1 MPSFIYTLQP
11 ARVIFGRGAL
21 NQLAQEI
28 DILGFK
34 KALILSTLEQ
44 RDPAEMVAEMLGPR
58 AAAVFDR
65 AVMHVSIEIAREVRD
80 LARKHIAR
88 DNGAPAALKSL
99 GVSEKDMDKAC
110 EIAFQ
115 NQYPNPRPI
124 ERGALRQLL
133 QNGWKGVRP

>member
-44 RDPAEMVAEMLGPR
+44 RDPAEMVAEMLGHMGTGR
-58 AAAVFDR
+58 
-65 AVMHVSIEIAREVRD
+65 
-80 LARKHIAR
+80 
-88 DNGAPAALKSL
+88 
-99 GVSEKDMDKAC
+99 
-110 EIAFQ
+110 
-115 NQYPNPRPI
+115 
-124 ERGALRQLL
+124 
-133 QNGWKGVRP
+133 